1 MNPLIESARTGRRSI
16 IVHFHFFKNAGTSVE
31 FLLKTHFGEGFAIYE
46 HGLPT
51 ETFPGTVLMPYLAE
65 HEQLQAISSHT
76 ICFPAPSHPDWS
88 VFPVVFLRHPLDR
101 ILSMYRYEK
110 QQDSSNPGVQIA
122 RERGL
127 AGYIEAALFETGSR
141 SFRNYQAWMLAGCRE
156 TAEDHDSL
164 LRAATGALNR
174 LPVVGVVDEF
184 DKSLERFNEWLSPYF
199 RGLDLQPVHRNRSD
213 GRASSMDERLRSF
226 RERVGEALFE
236 RLERENAVDL
246 ELYRIARRGL
256 LQ

>member
-16 IVHFHFFKNAGTSVE
+16 IVHFHFFKNAGTSME
-31 FLLKTHFGEGFAIYE
+31 FLLRTHFGDAFAIYE
-46 HGLPT
+46 HGQPT
-51 ETFPGTVLMPYLAE
+51 ETFPATVLTPYLQE
-65 HEQLQAISSHT
+65 HQQLQAISSHT
-76 ICFPAPSHPDWS
+76 ICFPAPSHRDWS

-101 ILSMYRYEK
+101 ILSMYQYEK
-110 QQDSSNPGVQIA
+110 QQDSDNPGVLIA

-141 SFRNYQAWMLAGCRE
+141 SFRNYQAWMLAHGSE
-156 TAEDHDSL
+156 APEDGSAL
-164 LRAATGALNR
+164 LRAATGTLNR

-184 DKSLERFNEWLSPYF
+184 AESVRQFNEWLSPYF
-199 RGLDLQPVHRNRSD
+199 QGLELQPVHRNRSD
-213 GRASSMDERLRSF
+213 GPASSMDERLRSF

-246 ELYRIARRGL
+246 ELYRIARRRL